1 VYGLGELALPVGLR
15 QRVGEGRVAG
25 FDAGDRGPSRLGG
38 GEEFGAPVGGVGP
51 VLGEPVVDQQVGDPL
66 HALPGDPHRA
76 GDAGHRQRVAEDR
89 AEHLPPGGGEPGGA
103 GQLLRDGEELAVE
116 PEDPEG
122 AAAQQLLAPQRVPV
136 RGSPPS
142 QQPVAS
148 PSSPSTLPARPT
160 TCRGIG
166 PPTEQDAD
174 TASASRTFTLTGM
187 TPQTDPRAGAA
198 VKAADRAHVF
208 HSWSA
213 QELIDPLAV
222 AGAEGSYFW
231 DYDGNRYLDL
241 TSGLVYTNIGYQH
254 PKVVA
259 AIQEQA
265 ARLTTFAPAF
275 AVEARSEA
283 ARLIAER
290 TPGDLDKIFFTN
302 GGADAVE
309 HAVRMARLHTGR
321 AKVLSAYRS
330 YHGGTQQAVNLT
342 GDPRRWASDTA
353 TAGVVHFWAPFLYRS
368 RFYAETEEQ
377 ETARALEHLET
388 TIAFEGPAT
397 IAAIILETIPG
408 TAGIMVPPP
417 GYLAGVREICDR
429 HGIVFVLD
437 EVMAGFGRTGEWFA
451 ADLFGVV
458 PDLMTFAKGVNSGYV
473 PLGGVAIS
481 GAIADTFG
489 KRPYPGGLTYSG
501 HPLACAAAVA
511 TIQVMAEEGVVEN
524 AERLGAS
531 VVEPGLRALAERH
544 PSVGE
549 VRGVGMFWAVELV
562 KNRETR
568 EPLVPYNAAG
578 EANAPMAAFGAA
590 AKKAGVWPFV
600 NMNRT
605 HFVPPLNVSESEV
618 KEGLAALD
626 KALSAADEFTA

>member
-1 VYGLGELALPVGLR
+1 
-15 QRVGEGRVAG
+15 
-25 FDAGDRGPSRLGG
+25 
-38 GEEFGAPVGGVGP
+38 
-51 VLGEPVVDQQVGDPL
+51 
-66 HALPGDPHRA
+66 
-76 GDAGHRQRVAEDR
+76 
-89 AEHLPPGGGEPGGA
+89 
-103 GQLLRDGEELAVE
+103 
-116 PEDPEG
+116 
-122 AAAQQLLAPQRVPV
+122 
-136 RGSPPS
+136 
-142 QQPVAS
+142 
-148 PSSPSTLPARPT
+148 
-160 TCRGIG
+160 
-166 PPTEQDAD
+166 
-174 TASASRTFTLTGM
+174 M
-187 TPQTDPRAGAA
+187 TPQPNPQAGAA

-231 DYDGNRYLDL
+231 DYDGNRYLDF

-265 ARLTTFAPAF
+265 ATLTTFAPAF
-275 AVEARSEA
+275 AVESRSEA

-302 GGADAVE
+302 GGADAIE
-309 HAVRMARLHTGR
+309 HAVRMARIHTGR
-321 AKVLSAYRS
+321 PKVLTAYRS
-330 YHGGTQQAVNLT
+330 YHGGTQQAVNMT
-342 GDPRRWASDTA
+342 GDPRRWASDSG

-368 RFYAETEEQ
+368 RFYAETEQQ
-377 ETARALEHLET
+377 ECERALEHLET
-388 TIAFEGPAT
+388 TIAFEGPGT
-397 IAAIILETIPG
+397 IAAIVLETIPG
-408 TAGIMVPPP
+408 TAGIMVPPR
-417 GYLAGVREICDR
+417 GYLAGVRDLCDR
-429 HGIVFVLD
+429 YGIIFVLD

-451 ADLFGVV
+451 ADLFEVT

-481 GAIADTFG
+481 GEIADTFG

-511 TIQVMAEEGVVEN
+511 TINLMAEEGVVAN
-524 AERLGAS
+524 ASVVGAQ

-549 VRGVGMFWAVELV
+549 VRGVGMFWALELV

-578 EANAPMAAFGAA
+578 EANAPMAAFAAA
-590 AKKAGVWPFV
+590 AKAHGLWPFV

-605 HFVPPLNVSESEV
+605 HVVPPCTLTEAEA

-626 KALSAADEFTA
+626 AALSAADEYTE